1 MNGPITWR
9 TVNGPSLAEASRPLA
24 IAGMTI
30 NDGFNSF
37 NNILKQQET
46 VDKANW
52 QQQKE
57 NNLNQFMNTI
67 YAAKGPDE
75 FKRMQDSGE
84 LTQMLSGF
92 GAQID
97 QAAARSA
104 MDTRLGTLQTREKQG
119 VEYNNFMTDEKQ
131 RPIVQSILSEAALGN
146 KENALKLMAANPD
159 LRLPADLTKA
169 IVSGERDLSRWNF
182 EKDKMPIEL
191 QGMKLRNAGQ
201 ATQNATGALNLTKAQ
216 QEWKDSQDLRSIE
229 NETAAA
235 VQQHNANKDV
245 IGRNMGVIAKA
256 AGLDK
261 DGKPMLPVDSLGQ
274 PNFGAYTEDQLDL
287 FDKLAGQN
295 RQVTVPKARDFIKGD
310 TAVANNFMD
319 QLTASGKF
327 SPRLLNKARTGVR
340 ASFDSNANSTLVG
353 NDAFN
358 KTIGNAQE
366 KIMLAE
372 TKDSNWNAPGNPT
385 AVQAFEDLRKNVP
398 DLIDKT
404 TGYDAEE
411 DVPAMRNL
419 VYEMATRGIETSP
432 GSGVF
437 ITPSVNDMRHAIST
451 ADGGLFDDAKRA
463 QNARKI
469 LMEAMQTDAVKKRI
483 AEAEAAKKVQR
494 RVFLRDALG
503 NSAIQAP

>member
-146 KENALKLMAANPD
+146 KDAALKLMADNPD

-169 IVSGERDLSRWNF
+169 IVSGERDLTRWTF

-201 ATQNATGALNLTKAQ
+201 ATQNSMGTLKLTEAQ
-216 QEWKDSQDLRSIE
+216 EAFKDNQELRKIE
-229 NETAAA
+229 NATAAA
-235 VQQHNANKDV
+235 VQEHIANKDV

-256 AGLDK
+256 AGL
-261 DGKPMLPVDSLGQ
+261 PVDSLGQ
-274 PNFGAYTEDQLDL
+274 PNFGSYTEEQLTA
-287 FDKLAGQN
+287 FDKAAGAN
-295 RQVTVPKARDFIKGD
+295 RQVTVPKARDFMKGD
-310 TAVANNFMD
+310 TAVANNFVD
-319 QLTASGKF
+319 SLAASGQF
-327 SPRLLNKARTGVR
+327 TPRLLKKAKDGIR
-340 ASFDSNANSTLVG
+340 ASFDSNANSVLVG

-358 KTIGNAQE
+358 KALGNAQE
-366 KIMLAE
+366 KVMLNE
-372 TKDSNWNAPGNPT
+372 TKETNWNAPGNPT
-385 AVQAFEDLRKNVP
+385 AVQAYEDLRKNVP
-398 DLIDKT
+398 ALIDKT
-404 TGYDAEE
+404 TGLGTEE
-411 DVPAMRNL
+411 DVADMQAL
-419 VYEMATRGIETSP
+419 VYEMANRGIETKP

-437 ITPSVNDMRHAIST
+437 VTPSVNDMRHAIST
-451 ADGGLFDDAKRA
+451 AKGGWFKDNTRA
-463 QNARKI
+463 NNAREI
-469 LMEAMQTDAVKKRI
+469 LQEAMRTDVVKKRI
-483 AEAEAAKKVQR
+483 AEAEAAQKVQR
-494 RVFLRDALG
+494 RVFLREALG
-503 NSAIQAP
+503 NMSNLAP